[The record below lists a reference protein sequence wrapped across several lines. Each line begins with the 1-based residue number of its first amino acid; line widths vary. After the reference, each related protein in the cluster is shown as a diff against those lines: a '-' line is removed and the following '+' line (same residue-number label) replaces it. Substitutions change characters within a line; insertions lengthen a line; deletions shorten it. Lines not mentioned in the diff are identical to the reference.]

1 MATSTNEIAGNAPTW
16 WEIQNIPTEM
26 VRELRRRNNSNNV
39 GMQIPNPFV
48 NATFDFANNH
58 SKYKGPMTPWVRIF
72 SNGTG
77 QISNGLVPR
86 SAYLNKSGGQSP
98 NDSKPYDGFILKG
111 GDGFYDAF
119 GYNNT
124 TPLTQ
129 KGAIIGYQA
138 NGEPHFIDPSLRSLT
153 NYQSRVDNNF
163 PQDNVVPSIL
173 PPPGIVSVQLRQS
186 RELLTFASFK
196 FNCYSLA
203 QLEYMMPF
211 FLTPGINMFIEFGW
225 NLYNQKS
232 LLNLTDDECWKIVSE
247 PQKALD
253 RANLSY
259 GNYGCVT
266 GIVTKYN
273 FTTQNGFVYECN
285 VECTSRQG
293 LFAGFRTDNNA
304 TKDLGTTSNEYINL
318 KDFIK
323 IYLPSI
329 NETVKSRSNFI
340 DFVIANK
347 TAIANK
353 YAEKSKEAADA
364 QANQEQLS
372 KQQADIIKQAINAAP
387 KPTVVGKSPFYN
399 GQPEDRVFL
408 GRREDIYAGKKL
420 PSANSFVPSRAAAAT
435 AGGRGVAQSADP
447 NRPGTRAAAA
457 AAAGQVGNQTSTN
470 PAPPGSRAAAAAAA
484 GYQGNPVN
492 PSTIAPVIQYGSVTT
507 FVSGKSTSAQQ
518 ISYADKTTDF
528 DANDTNDEVW
538 MQLDFVFELIN
549 VFCSN
554 PANNLYVI
562 DNQDIIINAHPN
574 LISCDK
580 NVLIPNPVAPKVN
593 KGGKFLSDE
602 QKNFDK
608 NIFVDS
614 NKHKSDFEL
623 YQKSLTPADRKNK
636 NIEPEKSLIIAAT
649 SAAKTFGIPGLFRDD
664 LDRVI
669 NWFYYN
675 SANTWAPQSASF
687 PFAQDKVIYDDEF
700 VNVLKKYKKYYYGH
714 LKNLYISKSRLMEIA
729 NDENV
734 NTLKQFVTAILSTIN
749 NAVDDFWK
757 FDIVDGTNGK
767 LSIIDKN
774 TMNTD
779 TIKKVYMFDLAKTNN
794 VVKSINFDVSLTN
807 EQANNVLFAGA
818 NSPSLTE
825 TFEDKINKANTK
837 AELDIVMTQVS
848 NTPYIKFR
856 DRLDVYQLKQIGKL
870 KGEELVKAQQSGNIP
885 GTNVNFKD
893 ENNDIANIQVY
904 GDVSR
909 NEILCMRFL
918 NITEADKQILTSGG
932 ELKEPKYDW
941 KYLCLPPNMKAKL
954 RRMLDDGDVSGN
966 IAKYSGVA
974 DNFQISMTLDGLYG
988 FRNLQVFAISN
999 LPKPYVPGNVIF
1011 QILEVEHNLAA
1022 GKWETNIT
1030 ALLRCIA
1037 GTDLEYI
1044 NI

>member
-1 MATSTNEIAGNAPTW
+1 MATSTKEIAGNAPTW
-16 WEIQNIPTEM
+16 WEIQNISTEM
-26 VRELRRRNNSNNV
+26 VRELRRRNNSNNI
-39 GMQIPNPFV
+39 GMEIPNPFV
-48 NATFDFANNH
+48 NATFDFTNNH
-58 SKYKGPMTPWVRIF
+58 DKYKGPMTPWVRIF

-86 SAYLNKSGGQSP
+86 SGYLNKSGGQSP

-129 KGAIIGYQA
+129 RGAIIGYQA
-138 NGEPHFIDPSLRSLT
+138 TGEPHFIDPSLRSLT
-153 NYQSRVDNNF
+153 NYQSKVESKF
-163 PQDNVVPSIL
+163 PQDNVVSSIL
-173 PPPGIVSVQLRQS
+173 PPPGITSVQLRQS

-211 FLTPGINMFIEFGW
+211 FLTPGINMIIEFGW

-232 LLNLTDDECWKIVSE
+232 LLNLTEEECWKIISE
-247 PQKALD
+247 PQTALD

-259 GNYGCVT
+259 GNYGCVS

-273 FTTQNGFVYECN
+273 FTTQNGFIYECN

-304 TKDLGTTSNEYINL
+304 TKDQGTTSTEYINL

-329 NETVKSRSNFI
+329 NDVVKSRSNFVDYAI
-340 DFVIANK
+340 DNRI
-347 TAIANK
+347 AIANK
-353 YAEKSKEAADA
+353 YAE
-364 QANQEQLS
+364 EQ
-372 KQQADIIKQAINAAP
+372 KQQADASANAEQLEKQRTQNILKAIQASAAP
-387 KPTVVGKSPFYN
+387 TKVGKSSFYGGN
-399 GQPEDRVFL
+399 AEDRVFL
-408 GRREDIYAGKKL
+408 GRREDIYQAAKEPGKTKVEYYTA
-420 PSANSFVPSRAAAAT
+420 PSSTMIPS
-435 AGGRGVAQSADP
+435 GG
-447 NRPGTRAAAA
+447 PGYF
-457 AAAGQVGNQTSTN
+457 
-470 PAPPGSRAAAAAAA
+470 APPVQKS
-484 GYQGNPVN
+484 P
-492 PSTIAPVIQYGSVTT
+492 PSQIPVIQYGGVRQNRGNYIQT
-507 FVSGKSTSAQQ
+507 Q
-518 ISYADKTTDF
+518 ISFADKTTDF

-538 MQLDFVFELIN
+538 LQLDFVFELIN
-549 VFCSN
+549 LFCSN

-562 DNQDIIINAHPN
+562 DNYDIIINAHPN

-593 KGGKFLSDE
+593 NGAKFLSDD

-608 NIFVDS
+608 NSFADV
-614 NKHKSDFEL
+614 NKNKPDL
-623 YQKSLTPADRKNK
+623 ILDQKKVTAADRKDK
-636 NIEPEKSLIIAAT
+636 NIDPEKSLIIAAT
-649 SAAKTFGIPGLFRDD
+649 SAAKTFGTSGLYRDD

-675 SANTWAPQSASF
+675 GPNKWPSEFAAF
-687 PFAQDKVIYDDEF
+687 PFAQDKLFYDEEG
-700 VNVLKKYKKYYYGH
+700 VTVTKKYKKYYYGY
-714 LKNLYISKSRLMEIA
+714 LKNLYLSKSRLMEIA

-734 NTLKQFVTAILSTIN
+734 KTLKQFVAAVLSTIN

-757 FDIVDGTNGK
+757 FDIVDGPNGK
-767 LSIIDKN
+767 LSIVDKN
-774 TMNTD
+774 TINMD
-779 TIKKVYMFDLAKTNN
+779 ILKKVYMFDLAKTNN

-825 TFEDKINKANTK
+825 TYEQKIGQAQTQT
-837 AELDIVMTQVS
+837 ELGIVMTQIA
-848 NTPYIKFR
+848 NTPFIKFR
-856 DRLDVYQLKQIGKL
+856 DRMDIFQLKQIGKL
-870 KGEELVKAQQSGNIP
+870 KGEELAKAQQAGNIP
-885 GTNVNFKD
+885 GTNADFKD
-893 ENNDIANIQVY
+893 ENKDIANIQVY
-904 GDVSR
+904 GEMAR
-909 NEILCMRFL
+909 NDILCMRFWDLEFNEIALL
-918 NITEADKQILTSGG
+918 NTPDKI
-932 ELKEPKYDW
+932 KNPRYNW

-1011 QILEVEHNLAA
+1011 QILEVEHNLSA

>member
-1 MATSTNEIAGNAPTW
+1 MATSTKEIAGNAPTW
-16 WEIQNIPTEM
+16 WEIQNISTEM
-26 VRELRRRNNSNNV
+26 VRELRRRNNSNNI
-39 GMQIPNPFV
+39 GMEIPNPFV
-48 NATFDFANNH
+48 NATFDFTNNH
-58 SKYKGPMTPWVRIF
+58 GKYKGPMTPWVRIF

-77 QISNGLVPR
+77 QIANGLVPR

-138 NGEPHFIDPSLRSLT
+138 TGEPHFIDPSLRSLT
-153 NYQSRVDNNF
+153 NYQSRVDSKF
-163 PQDNVVPSIL
+163 PQDNVVSSIL

-211 FLTPGINMFIEFGW
+211 FLTPGINMIIEFGW

-232 LLNLTDDECWKIVSE
+232 LLNLTDEECWKVISE
-247 PQKALD
+247 PQTALD

-259 GNYGCVT
+259 GNYGCVS

-304 TKDLGTTSNEYINL
+304 TKDQGNTSTEYINL

-329 NETVKSRSNFI
+329 NDVIKSRSNFVDYAI
-340 DFVIANK
+340 DNRI
-347 TAIANK
+347 AIANK
-353 YAEKSKEAADA
+353 YAEA
-364 QANQEQLS
+364 Q
-372 KQQADIIKQAINAAP
+372 KQQADASANAEQLEKQKTQNILKAIQASAAP
-387 KPTVVGKSPFYN
+387 TKVGKSSFYGGN
-399 GQPEDRVFL
+399 AEDRVFI
-408 GRREDIYAGKKL
+408 GRREDIYQAAKEPGKTKVEYYTP
-420 PSANSFVPSRAAAAT
+420 PSSTMIPS
-435 AGGRGVAQSADP
+435 GG
-447 NRPGTRAAAA
+447 PGYF
-457 AAAGQVGNQTSTN
+457 
-470 PAPPGSRAAAAAAA
+470 APPVQKSPPT
-484 GYQGNPVN
+484 Q
-492 PSTIAPVIQYGSVTT
+492 IPVIQYGGVRQNRGNYVQT
-507 FVSGKSTSAQQ
+507 Q
-518 ISYADKTTDF
+518 ISFADKTTDF

-538 MQLDFVFELIN
+538 LQLDFVFELIN
-549 VFCSN
+549 LFCSN

-562 DNQDIIINAHPN
+562 DNYDIIINAHPN

-593 KGGKFLSDE
+593 IGGKFLSDD
-602 QKNFDK
+602 QKDFNKNLFVDVNKNKPDLILDQKKVTAADRKDK
-608 NIFVDS
+608 NID
-614 NKHKSDFEL
+614 
-623 YQKSLTPADRKNK
+623 
-636 NIEPEKSLIIAAT
+636 PEKSLIIAAT
-649 SAAKTFGIPGLFRDD
+649 AAAKTFGTSGLYRDD

-675 SANTWAPQSASF
+675 GPNKWPTEFAAF
-687 PFAQDKVIYDDEF
+687 PFAQDKLFYDEEG
-700 VNVLKKYKKYYYGH
+700 VTVTKKYKKYYYGY
-714 LKNLYISKSRLMEIA
+714 LKNLYLSKSRLMEIA

-734 NTLKQFVTAILSTIN
+734 KTLKQFVTAVLTTIN

-757 FDIVDGTNGK
+757 FDIVDGPNGK
-767 LSIIDKN
+767 LSIVDKN
-774 TMNTD
+774 TINTNEL
-779 TIKKVYMFDLAKTNN
+779 KKVYMFDLAKTNN

-807 EQANNVLFAGA
+807 EQANNVLFSGA
-818 NSPSLTE
+818 SSPSLTE
-825 TFEDKINKANTK
+825 TYEQKITNAQTQT
-837 AELDIVMTQVS
+837 ELGIVMTQIA
-848 NTPYIKFR
+848 NTPFIKFR
-856 DRLDVYQLKQIGKL
+856 DRMDVFQLKQLGKL
-870 KGEELVKAQQSGNIP
+870 KGEELAKAQQAGNIP
-885 GTNVNFKD
+885 GTNADFKD
-893 ENNDIANIQVY
+893 ENRDIANIQVY
-904 GDVSR
+904 GDSAR
-909 NEILCMRFL
+909 NEILCMRFWDLEFNEIALL
-918 NITEADKQILTSGG
+918 NTPDKI
-932 ELKEPKYDW
+932 KDPKYNW
-941 KYLCLPPNMKAKL
+941 KYLCLPSNMKAKL
-954 RRMLDDGDVSGN
+954 RRMLDDGDISGN
-966 IAKYSGVA
+966 VAKYSGVA

-1011 QILEVEHNLAA
+1011 QILEVEHSLAA

-1037 GTDLEYI
+1037 GTDIEYI

>member
-1 MATSTNEIAGNAPTW
+1 MATSTKEIAGNAPTW
-16 WEIQNIPTEM
+16 WEIQNISTEM
-26 VRELRRRNNSNNV
+26 VRELRRRNNSNNI
-39 GMQIPNPFV
+39 GMEIPNPFV

-58 SKYKGPMTPWVRIF
+58 NKYKGPMTPWVRIF

-77 QISNGLVPR
+77 QIANGLVPR
-86 SAYLNKSGGQSP
+86 SGYLNKSGGQNP

-138 NGEPHFIDPSLRSLT
+138 TGEPHFIDANLRSLT
-153 NYQSRVDNNF
+153 NYQSKVDSKF
-163 PQDNVVPSIL
+163 PQDNVVSSIL
-173 PPPGIVSVQLRQS
+173 PPPGITSVQLRQS

-211 FLTPGINMFIEFGW
+211 FLTPGINMIIEFGW

-232 LLNLTDDECWKIVSE
+232 LLNLTDAECWKVISE
-247 PQKALD
+247 PQTALD

-259 GNYGCVT
+259 GNYGCVS

-304 TKDLGTTSNEYINL
+304 TKDQGSTSTEYINL

-329 NETVKSRSNFI
+329 NDVIKSRSNFVDYAI
-340 DFVIANK
+340 DNRV
-347 TAIANK
+347 AIANK
-353 YAEKSKEAADA
+353 YAETQKQKADA
-364 QANQEQLS
+364 SANAGQLENQKTQNILKAIQAS
-372 KQQADIIKQAINAAP
+372 AAP
-387 KPTVVGKSPFYN
+387 TKVGKSSFYGGN
-399 GQPEDRVFL
+399 AEDRVFL
-408 GRREDIYAGKKL
+408 GRREDIYQAAKEPGKTKVEYYTP
-420 PSANSFVPSRAAAAT
+420 PSSTMIPS
-435 AGGRGVAQSADP
+435 GG
-447 NRPGTRAAAA
+447 PGYF
-457 AAAGQVGNQTSTN
+457 
-470 PAPPGSRAAAAAAA
+470 APPVQKS
-484 GYQGNPVN
+484 P
-492 PSTIAPVIQYGSVTT
+492 PSQIPVIQYGGVRQNRGGYIQTQ
-507 FVSGKSTSAQQ
+507 VSF
-518 ISYADKTTDF
+518 ADKTTDF

-538 MQLDFVFELIN
+538 LQLDFVFELIN
-549 VFCSN
+549 LFCSN

-562 DNQDIIINAHPN
+562 DNYDIIINAHPN

-593 KGGKFLSDE
+593 NGGKFLSDD

-608 NIFVDS
+608 NSFVDVDK
-614 NKHKSDFEL
+614 NKPDL
-623 YQKSLTPADRKNK
+623 ILDQKKVTAVDRKDK
-636 NIEPEKSLIIAAT
+636 NIDPEKSLIIAAT
-649 SAAKTFGIPGLFRDD
+649 SAAKTFGTSGLYRDD

-675 SANTWAPQSASF
+675 GPNKWPSEFAAF
-687 PFAQDKVIYDDEF
+687 PFAQDKLFYDEEG
-700 VNVLKKYKKYYYGH
+700 VTVTKKYKKYYYGY
-714 LKNLYISKSRLMEIA
+714 LKNLYLSKSRLMEIA

-734 NTLKQFVTAILSTIN
+734 KTLKQFVTAVLSTIN
-749 NAVDDFWK
+749 SSVDDFWK
-757 FDIVDGTNGK
+757 FDIVDGPNGK

-774 TMNTD
+774 TINMD
-779 TIKKVYMFDLAKTNN
+779 ILKKVYMFDLAKTNN

-825 TFEDKINKANTK
+825 TYEQKIGQAQTQS
-837 AELDIVMTQVS
+837 ELGIVMTQIA
-848 NTPYIKFR
+848 NTPFIKFR
-856 DRLDVYQLKQIGKL
+856 DRMDIFQLKQIGKL
-870 KGEELVKAQQSGNIP
+870 KGEELAKAQQAGNIP
-885 GTNVNFKD
+885 GTNADFKD
-893 ENNDIANIQVY
+893 ENKDIANIQVY
-904 GDVSR
+904 GEMSR
-909 NEILCMRFL
+909 NDILCMRFL
-918 NITEADKQILTSGG
+918 DLDFDEIKFLSSGATLFQQYMQ
-932 ELKEPKYDW
+932 EKKAKYNW

-954 RRMLDDGDVSGN
+954 RRMLDDGDISGN

-1011 QILEVEHNLAA
+1011 QILEVEHNLSS

>member
-1 MATSTNEIAGNAPTW
+1 MAISTSEIAGNAPTW
-16 WEIQNIPTEM
+16 WEIQNISNEM
-26 VRELRRRNNSNNV
+26 VRELRRRNNSNNI
-39 GMQIPNPFV
+39 GMAIPNPFIG
-48 NATFDFANNH
+48 ATFDFKNNH
-58 SKYKGPMTPWVRIF
+58 NKYKGPMTPWVRIF

-86 SAYLNKSGGQSP
+86 SGYLNKSGGQSP
-98 NDSKPYDGFILKG
+98 NDAKPYDGFILKG

-138 NGEPHFIDPSLRSLT
+138 TGEPHFLDPNLRSLT
-153 NYQSRVDNNF
+153 NYQAKGSSEF
-163 PQDNVVPSIL
+163 PQDNVVSSIL

-211 FLTPGINMFIEFGW
+211 FLTPGINMIIEFGW

-232 LLNLTDDECWKIVSE
+232 LLNLSEEDCWNIISQ
-247 PQKALD
+247 PQTALD

-259 GNYGCVT
+259 GNYGCVS

-304 TKDLGTTSNEYINL
+304 TKDQGNTSTEYINL

-340 DFVIANK
+340 DYVLENR
-347 TAIANK
+347 TQIANK
-353 YAEKSKEAADA
+353 YAEEQKSLADA
-364 QANQEQLS
+364 QANAEQTEKRRTENILN
-372 KQQADIIKQAINAAP
+372 AIKASSGPAS
-387 KPTVVGKSPFYN
+387 TGKSSFYR
-399 GQPEDRVFL
+399 GQPEDRIFL
-408 GRREDIYAGKKL
+408 GRREDIYKGKKEPSLSSGQLDAQRASFNFAGGLGGSFRPSTPL
-420 PSANSFVPSRAAAAT
+420 PS
-435 AGGRGVAQSADP
+435 DP
-447 NRPGTRAAAA
+447 P
-457 AAAGQVGNQTSTN
+457 
-470 PAPPGSRAAAAAAA
+470 
-484 GYQGNPVN
+484 
-492 PSTIAPVIQYGSVTT
+492 TIEYGSVKIGDKSLQQ
-507 FVSGKSTSAQQ
+507 VSF
-518 ISYADKTTDF
+518 ADKVTDF

-549 VFCSN
+549 LFCSN

-562 DNQDIIINAHPN
+562 DNYNIIINAHPN

-593 KGGKFLSDE
+593 KGGKFLSAE
-602 QKNFDK
+602 QQRADK
-608 NIFVDS
+608 NIFVDE
-614 NKHKSDFEL
+614 NKHKSDITLF
-623 YQKSLTPADRKNK
+623 QKNLTTADVKNK
-636 NIEPEKSLIIAAT
+636 NIDPEKSLIIAAS
-649 SAAKTFGIPGLFRDD
+649 SAAKTFGTTGLYRDD

-675 SANTWAPQSASF
+675 SSNTWAPQSAAF
-687 PFAQDKVIYDDEF
+687 PFAQDKLIYDDEF
-700 VNVLKKYKKYYYGH
+700 VNVLQKYKKYYYGY
-714 LKNLYISKSRLMEIA
+714 LKHLYISKSRLIEIA
-729 NDENV
+729 NDESV
-734 NTLKQFVTAILSTIN
+734 KTLKQFVIAILTTIN

-757 FDIVDGTNGK
+757 FDIVDGPDGK
-767 LSIIDKN
+767 LSIVDKN
-774 TMNTD
+774 TINLD
-779 TIKKVYMFDLAKTNN
+779 ALKKVYMFDLAKTNN

-807 EQANNVLFAGA
+807 EQANNVLFGGA
-818 NSPSLTE
+818 NSPSITE
-825 TFEDKINKANTK
+825 TFEDKIKKSNTQ
-837 AELDIVMTQVS
+837 AELDIVMTQIA
-848 NTPYIKFR
+848 NTPFIKFR
-856 DRLDVYQLKQIGKL
+856 DRMDAFQLKQIGKL
-870 KGEELVKAQQSGNIP
+870 KGEELAKALQSGNIP
-885 GTNVNFKD
+885 GTNIDFKN

-904 GDVSR
+904 GEVSR
-909 NEILCMRFL
+909 NEILCMKFL
-918 NITEADKQILTSGG
+918 NRPSDKDQVFN
-932 ELKEPKYDW
+932 W
-941 KYLCLPPNMKAKL
+941 KYLCLPPNMKSKL
-954 RRMLDDGDVSGN
+954 RRMLDDGDVYGN
-966 IAKYSGVA
+966 ISKYSGVA

-1011 QILEVEHNLAA
+1011 QILEVEHNLSA

-1030 ALLRCIA
+1030 ALLRCVA
-1037 GTDLEYI
+1037 GSNIEYI

>member
-1 MATSTNEIAGNAPTW
+1 MATSTKEIAGNAPTW
-16 WEIQNIPTEM
+16 WEIQNISTEM
-26 VRELRRRNNSNNV
+26 VRELRRRNNSNNI
-39 GMQIPNPFV
+39 GMEIPNPFV
-48 NATFDFANNH
+48 NATFDFENNH
-58 SKYKGPMTPWVRIF
+58 NKYKGPMTPWVRIF

-138 NGEPHFIDPSLRSLT
+138 TGEPHFIDPGLRSLT
-153 NYQSRVDNNF
+153 NYQSKVDIKF
-163 PQDNVVPSIL
+163 PQDNVVSSIL
-173 PPPGIVSVQLRQS
+173 PPPGIVSLQLRQS

-211 FLTPGINMFIEFGW
+211 FLTPGINMIIEFGW

-232 LLNLTDDECWKIVSE
+232 LLNLTEEECWKIISE
-247 PQKALD
+247 PQTALD

-259 GNYGCVT
+259 GNYGCVS

-273 FTTQNGFVYECN
+273 FTTQDGFIYECN

-304 TKDLGTTSNEYINL
+304 TKDQGTTSTEYINL

-329 NETVKSRSNFI
+329 NDVIKSRSNFVDYAI
-340 DFVIANK
+340 DNRI
-347 TAIANK
+347 AIANK
-353 YAEKSKEAADA
+353 YAEA
-364 QANQEQLS
+364 Q
-372 KQQADIIKQAINAAP
+372 KQQADASANAEQLEKQKTQNILKAIQASAAP
-387 KPTVVGKSPFYN
+387 TKVGKSSFYGGN
-399 GQPEDRVFL
+399 AEDRVFL
-408 GRREDIYAGKKL
+408 GRREDIYQAAKEPGKTKVEYYNP
-420 PSANSFVPSRAAAAT
+420 PSSTMIPS
-435 AGGRGVAQSADP
+435 GG
-447 NRPGTRAAAA
+447 PGYF
-457 AAAGQVGNQTSTN
+457 
-470 PAPPGSRAAAAAAA
+470 APPVQKSS
-484 GYQGNPVN
+484 
-492 PSTIAPVIQYGSVTT
+492 PSQIPVIQYGSVRQNRGSYIQTQ
-507 FVSGKSTSAQQ
+507 VSS
-518 ISYADKTTDF
+518 ADKTTDF

-538 MQLDFVFELIN
+538 FQLDFIFELIN
-549 VFCSN
+549 LFCSN

-562 DNQDIIINAHPN
+562 DNYDIIINAHPN

-593 KGGKFLSDE
+593 NGGKFLSDE
-602 QKNFDK
+602 QKDATK
-608 NIFVDS
+608 NSFVDVIR
-614 NKHKSDFEL
+614 NRPDLILDQTKV
-623 YQKSLTPADRKNK
+623 TAADRKNK
-636 NIEPEKSLIIAAT
+636 NIDPEKSLILAAS
-649 SAAKTFGIPGLFRDD
+649 SAAKTFGTQGLYRDD

-675 SANTWAPQSASF
+675 GPNKWPSEFAAF
-687 PFAQDKVIYDDEF
+687 PFAQDKLFYDEEG
-700 VNVLKKYKKYYYGH
+700 VTVTKKYKKYYYGY
-714 LKNLYISKSRLMEIA
+714 LKNLYLSKSRLMEIA
-729 NDENV
+729 NDESV
-734 NTLKQFVTAILSTIN
+734 KTLKQFVTAILNTIN
-749 NAVDDFWK
+749 EAVDDFWK
-757 FDIVDGTNGK
+757 FDIVDGPNGK
-767 LSIIDKN
+767 LSIVDKN
-774 TMNTD
+774 TINMD
-779 TIKKVYMFDLAKTNN
+779 ILKKVYMFDLAKTNN

-825 TFEDKINKANTK
+825 VYEQKISQAQTQ
-837 AELDIVMTQVS
+837 AELGIVMTQIA
-848 NTPYIKFR
+848 NTPFIKFR
-856 DRLDVYQLKQIGKL
+856 DRMDVFQLKQIAKL
-870 KGEELVKAQQSGNIP
+870 KGEELAKAQQAGNIP
-885 GTNVNFKD
+885 GTNSDFKN
-893 ENNDIANIQVY
+893 ENKDIANIQVY
-904 GDVSR
+904 GEMSR
-909 NEILCMRFL
+909 NDILCMRFL
-918 NITEADKQILTSGG
+918 DLDFDEIKFLSSGANLF
-932 ELKEPKYDW
+932 EQYVQEKKAKYNW

-954 RRMLDDGDVSGN
+954 RRMLDDGDISGN

-1011 QILEVEHNLAA
+1011 QILEVEHNMSA

-1030 ALLRCIA
+1030 ALLRCVA
-1037 GTDLEYI
+1037 GTELEYI

>member
-1 MATSTNEIAGNAPTW
+1 MAANTNEITGNAPTW

-26 VRELRRRNNSNNV
+26 VRELRRRNNTNNI

-72 SNGTG
+72 SSGTG

-98 NDSKPYDGFILKG
+98 NDSNPYDGFILKG

-138 NGEPHFIDPSLRSLT
+138 TGEPHFIDPRLRSLT

-163 PQDNVVPSIL
+163 PQDNVVSSIL

-225 NLYNQKS
+225 NLFNQKS
-232 LLNLTDDECWKIVSE
+232 LLNLSREECWKIVSE
-247 PQKALD
+247 PQTALD
-253 RANLSY
+253 RSNLSY

-273 FTTQNGFVYECN
+273 FTTQNGFLYECN

-304 TKDLGTTSNEYINL
+304 TQNAGAESVEYINL
-318 KDFIK
+318 KNFIN

-329 NETVKSRSNFI
+329 NDVIKSRSNFVDYAI
-340 DFVIANK
+340 DNRI
-347 TAIANK
+347 AIANK
-353 YAEKSKEAADA
+353 YAETQKAAADA
-364 QANQEQLS
+364 EANAQQTE
-372 KQQADIIKQAINAAP
+372 KQKRENILTAIKASAG
-387 KPTVVGKSPFYN
+387 PTKAGKSSFYSGN
-399 GQPEDRVFL
+399 AEDRIFV
-408 GRREDIYAGKKL
+408 GRREDIYKAARQPGKTKVEYVN
-420 PSANSFVPSRAAAAT
+420 PP
-435 AGGRGVAQSADP
+435 
-447 NRPGTRAAAA
+447 
-457 AAAGQVGNQTSTN
+457 TSTTI
-470 PAPPGSRAAAAAAA
+470 PSGGPGYFAPP
-484 GYQGNPVN
+484 YQKSAP
-492 PSTIAPVIQYGSVTT
+492 TEFPVIEYGSIRQYPANYYEQQ
-507 FVSGKSTSAQQ
+507 VSFDDSK
-518 ISYADKTTDF
+518 TDF

-538 MQLDFVFELIN
+538 LQLDFVFELLN
-549 VFCSN
+549 LFCSN
-554 PANNLYVI
+554 PRNNLYVI
-562 DNQDIIINAHPN
+562 DNTDIIINAHPN

-580 NVLIPNPVAPKVN
+580 NVLIPNPVAPKIN
-593 KGGKFLSDE
+593 NGGKFLTTE
-602 QKNFDK
+602 QKEITKNEFVNPQRNKPDLTLQLINALKVNKKDK
-608 NIFVDS
+608 NIDS
-614 NKHKSDFEL
+614 D
-623 YQKSLTPADRKNK
+623 QSL
-636 NIEPEKSLIIAAT
+636 LLAALN
-649 SAAKTFGIPGLFRDD
+649 AQKTFGTSGLYRDD

-675 SANTWAPQSASF
+675 GPNKWPLGFASF
-687 PFAQDKVIYDDEF
+687 PFVEDKLFYDDEG
-700 VNVLKKYKKYYYGH
+700 VDVTKKYKKYYYGY
-714 LKNLYISKSRLMEIA
+714 LKNLLISKTRLMEIA
-729 NDENV
+729 KDENV
-734 NTLKQFVTAILSTIN
+734 KTIKQFVTAVLSTIN
-749 NAVDDFWK
+749 NAVDDFWQ
-757 FDIVDGTNGK
+757 FDIVDGLNGR
-767 LSIIDKN
+767 LSIVDKN
-774 TMNTD
+774 TINMD
-779 TIKKVYMFDLAKTNN
+779 ILKEVYMFDLAKTNN

-807 EQANNVLFAGA
+807 EQANNVLFAGT

-825 TFEDKINKANTK
+825 TIQDKIDNASTK
-837 AELDIVMTQVS
+837 AELDIVITQVS
-848 NTPYIKFR
+848 NTPFIKFR
-856 DRLDVYQLKQIGKL
+856 DRLDAFQLEQIAKL
-870 KGEELVKAQQSGNIP
+870 KGKDLEKAQQSGNVP
-885 GTNVNFKD
+885 GTNVDFKD
-893 ENNDIANIQVY
+893 ENRDIANIQVY
-904 GDVSR
+904 GEMSR
-909 NEILCMRFL
+909 NDILCMRFL
-918 NITEADKQILTSGG
+918 NVDGVNSTLVPRGSLANFQSDLRKSLGLPTNSSDQARNEQTQI
-932 ELKEPKYDW
+932 YNW
-941 KYLCLPPNMKAKL
+941 KYLCLPPSMKAKL
-954 RRMLDDGDVSGN
+954 RRMLDDGDISGN
-966 IAKYSGVA
+966 IAKYSGVS

-1011 QILEVEHNLAA
+1011 QILEVEHNIAS

-1037 GTDLEYI
+1037 GTNLKYI

>member
-26 VRELRRRNNSNNV
+26 VRELRRRNNTNNI
-39 GMQIPNPFV
+39 GMDIPNPFI

-58 SKYKGPMTPWVRIF
+58 NKYKGPMTPWVRIF

-77 QISNGLVPR
+77 QIANGLVPR
-86 SAYLNKSGGQSP
+86 SGYLNKSGGQSP

-119 GYNNT
+119 GYNKT

-138 NGEPHFIDPSLRSLT
+138 TGEPHFIDPSLRSLT
-153 NYQSRVDNNF
+153 NYQAKINSEF
-163 PQDNVVPSIL
+163 PQDNVVSSIL

-211 FLTPGINMFIEFGW
+211 FLTPGINMIIEFGW

-232 LLNLTDDECWKIVSE
+232 LLNLTEEECWKIISE
-247 PQKALD
+247 PQTALD

-259 GNYGCVT
+259 GNYGCVS

-273 FTTQNGFVYECN
+273 FTTQNGFLYECN

-304 TKDLGTTSNEYINL
+304 TKDQGNTSTEYINL

-323 IYLPSI
+323 IYLPSV
-329 NETVKSRSNFI
+329 NETIKSRSNFV
-340 DFVIANK
+340 DYVLENK
-347 TAIANK
+347 TQIAKK
-353 YAEKSKEAADA
+353 YAEEQKSLADA
-364 QANQEQLS
+364 QANAEQAEKQKTTEIS
-372 KQQADIIKQAINAAP
+372 KALKILKETKTPAGEA
-387 KPTVVGKSPFYN
+387 KVGQSSFYR

-408 GRREDIYAGKKL
+408 GRREDIYRGKKE
-420 PSANSFVPSRAAAAT
+420 PSPQSRAAAAT
-435 AGGRGVAQSADP
+435 AGGRRNPQPDNP

-457 AAAGQVGNQTSTN
+457 AAAGQRGTQTSSN

-484 GYQGNPVN
+484 GQRGNPAVT
-492 PSTIAPVIQYGSVTT
+492 STPTIQYGSVQIG
-507 FVSGKSTSAQQ
+507 GKSLQQ
-518 ISYADKTTDF
+518 VSFADKVTDF
-528 DANDTNDEVW
+528 DALDTNDEVW

-549 VFCSN
+549 LFCSN

-562 DNQDIIINAHPN
+562 DNYDIIINAHPN

-593 KGGKFLSDE
+593 KGGKFLSGE
-602 QKNFDK
+602 QQRAEK
-608 NIFVDS
+608 NIFVDE
-614 NKHKSDFEL
+614 NKHKSDITLF
-623 YQKSLTPADRKNK
+623 QKNLTAADVKNK
-636 NIEPEKSLIIAAT
+636 NIDPEKSLIIASSA
-649 SAAKTFGIPGLFRDD
+649 AAKTFGTSGLYRDD

-675 SANTWAPQSASF
+675 STNTWAPQSAAF
-687 PFAQDKVIYDDEF
+687 PFAQDKLIYDDEF
-700 VNVLKKYKKYYYGH
+700 VNVLQKYKKYYYGY
-714 LKNLYISKSRLMEIA
+714 LKNLYISKSRLIEIA
-729 NDENV
+729 NDESV
-734 NTLKQFVTAILSTIN
+734 KTLKQFVTAILTTIN
-749 NAVDDFWK
+749 SAVDDFWK
-757 FDIVDGTNGK
+757 FDIVDGPNGK
-767 LSIIDKN
+767 LSIVDKN
-774 TMNTD
+774 TINTD
-779 TIKKVYMFDLAKTNN
+779 ALKKVYMFDLAKTNN
-794 VVKSINFDVSLTN
+794 VVRSINFDVSLTN
-807 EQANNVLFAGA
+807 EQANNVLFSGA
-818 NSPSLTE
+818 NSPSITE
-825 TFEDKINKANTK
+825 TFEDKIKKSNTQ
-837 AELDIVMTQVS
+837 AELDIVMTQIA
-848 NTPYIKFR
+848 NTPFIKFR
-856 DRLDVYQLKQIGKL
+856 DRMDAFQLRQIGKL
-870 KGEELVKAQQSGNIP
+870 KGEELAKALQSGNIP
-885 GTNVNFKD
+885 GTNVDFKN

-904 GDVSR
+904 GEVSR
-909 NEILCMRFL
+909 NDILCMKFL
-918 NITEADKQILTSGG
+918 NGPAGDNEIFN
-932 ELKEPKYDW
+932 W
-941 KYLCLPPNMKAKL
+941 KYLCLPPNMKSKL
-954 RRMLDDGDVSGN
+954 RRMLDDGDVYGN
-966 IAKYSGVA
+966 ISKYSGVA

-1011 QILEVEHNLAA
+1011 QILEVEHNLST

-1037 GTDLEYI
+1037 GSNIEYI